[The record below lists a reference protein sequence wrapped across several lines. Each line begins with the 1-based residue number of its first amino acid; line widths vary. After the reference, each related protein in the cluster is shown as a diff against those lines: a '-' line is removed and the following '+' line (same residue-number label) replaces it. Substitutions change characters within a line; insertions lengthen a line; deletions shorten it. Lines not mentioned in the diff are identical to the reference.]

1 MNFINPF
8 KKMWNSQKYSIIY
21 MIVGLGLS
29 TCIPPGDTFSRD
41 VRIELMSGFPDG
53 ESGYD
58 LGVSGCYAG
67 KLGDFL
73 IMAGGCNFPD
83 KPLSEGGGKRYY
95 KGIYVARVNDSSVLH
110 WVKVGNL
117 PVEAAYGATV
127 SLPDRLIFIGGS
139 NSSGR
144 LSSVLSFSF
153 DCMKELGVACE
164 ILPSLPCTFDNMSA
178 TLLGDTLY
186 VLGGYRNGIP
196 SCSMFSFC
204 LSNYSG
210 GWTEVFFPGKPR
222 VQPVCASLFGNLYI
236 GGGFIPGKESSVLTD
251 GLCYQPASGQWQV
264 LRAPLTTEGQPLTLT
279 GGASVSYGD
288 TLVICAGGVNRD
300 IFEDAIS
307 GRYKKVCESEYLLQP
322 VEWYHFNDQLLAY
335 DVRLGEWI
343 RIGTPSPMLARA
355 GASLVLFGEALFYI
369 GGELKPGVRTSDICR
384 ISFQE

>member
-1 MNFINPF
+1 
-8 KKMWNSQKYSIIY
+8 
-21 MIVGLGLS
+21 MIAGLGLS
-29 TCIPPGDTFSRD
+29 ACVPPGNTVPRD

-83 KPLSEGGGKRYY
+83 KPLSEGGVKRYY
-95 KGIYVARVNDSSVLH
+95 KGIYAARVNDSSVLH
-110 WVKVGNL
+110 WVKVGKL

-139 NSSGR
+139 NSSSQ

-153 DCMKELGVACE
+153 DCMKELSVTCE
-164 ILPSLPCTFDNMSA
+164 VLPSLPCTLDNMSA

-186 VLGGYRNGIP
+186 VLGGYKDGIP

-204 LSNYSG
+204 LNNYSG
-210 GWTEVFFPGKPR
+210 RWTEYFLPGRPR
-222 VQPVCASLFGNLYI
+222 VQPVCASLLGDLYI
-236 GGGFIPGKESSVLTD
+236 WGGFIPGKESSVLTD
-251 GLCYQPASGQWQV
+251 GLCYLSASGQWKV
-264 LRAPLTTEGQPLTLT
+264 LKAPLTAEGQPLTLT
-279 GGASVSYGD
+279 GGTSVSYGD
-288 TLVICAGGVNRD
+288 SLIICAGGVNRD

-307 GRYKKVCESEYLLQP
+307 GCYKKVCESEYLLQP
-322 VEWYHFNDQLLAY
+322 AEWYHFNDQLLAY
-335 DVRLGEWI
+335 DVRSGEWT

-369 GGELKPGVRTSDICR
+369 GGELKPGIRTSDICR
-384 ISFQE
+384 IFFQE